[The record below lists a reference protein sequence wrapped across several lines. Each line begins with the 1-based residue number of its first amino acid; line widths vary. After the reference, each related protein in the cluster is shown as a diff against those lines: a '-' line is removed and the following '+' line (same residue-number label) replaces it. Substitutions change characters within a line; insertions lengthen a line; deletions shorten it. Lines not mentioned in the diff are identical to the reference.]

1 MMSFCLKS
9 FVGACV
15 LSSQEN
21 KFLLRK
27 VRDSQP
33 MSQNEGGGVGPVFL
47 RVFLPNPPYFSSI
60 PLYPWSQRDLVQRVL
75 CAVGLVGAQLS

>member
-1 MMSFCLKS
+1 MSFCLKS
-9 FVGACV
+9 FIGACV

-60 PLYPWSQRDLVQRVL
+60 PLYPWSQRDLVQWVL

>member
-1 MMSFCLKS
+1 
-9 FVGACV
+9 
-15 LSSQEN
+15 
-21 KFLLRK
+21 
-27 VRDSQP
+27 